1 MHCKG
6 GIAMGFSETFKA
18 LNDPV
23 RREILMMLR
32 AGRMS
37 AGSIVARF
45 SLTGASVSY
54 HLSILKKADLVRESR
69 RGNFID
75 YELNTSVLEE
85 IMLWLS
91 ELREGATHDE
101 KQAAA
106 GADQRDY
113 PASDARGGAAV
124 GALAADDGDAL

>member
-1 MHCKG
+1 
-6 GIAMGFSETFKA
+6 MGFAETFKA

-23 RREILMMLR
+23 RRDILTMLR

-37 AGSIVARF
+37 AGEIGANF

-85 IMLWLS
+85 VMLWLS
-91 ELREGATHDE
+91 ELRGEKHDE
-101 KQAAA
+101 KQDAAC
-106 GADQRDY
+106 ADQRDHS
-113 PASDARGGAAV
+113 AADARGAAAL
-124 GALAADDGDAL
+124 GTLAADDGDALRG

>member
-1 MHCKG
+1 
-6 GIAMGFSETFKA
+6 MGFSETFKA

-32 AGRMS
+32 AGRMA
-37 AGSIVARF
+37 AGEIGAHF

-75 YELNTSVLEE
+75 YELNTSVVEE
-85 IMLWLS
+85 VMLWLS
-91 ELREGATHDE
+91 ELKGDKNYDGEYDE
-101 KQAAA
+101 KQEAA

-113 PASDARGGAAV
+113 PAADAGGAAAV
-124 GALAADDGDAL
+124 DALAADDGHAL

>member
-1 MHCKG
+1 
-6 GIAMGFSETFKA
+6 MGLRETFKA

-23 RREILMMLR
+23 RRDILTMLR

-37 AGSIVARF
+37 AGEIGAHF

-75 YELNTSVLEE
+75 YELNASVVEE
-85 IMLWLS
+85 NKLWLS
-91 ELREGATHDE
+91 ELRGEEQYDEQLDE
-101 KQAAA
+101 KQGAAY
-106 GADQRDY
+106 ADQREY
-113 PASDARGGAAV
+113 PAADGRGAAAV
-124 GALAADDGDAL
+124 GALAADDGDALRR

>member
-1 MHCKG
+1 
-6 GIAMGFSETFKA
+6 MGLRETFKA

-37 AGSIVARF
+37 AGAIGERF

-54 HLSILKKADLVRESR
+54 HLSTLKKADLVRESR

-75 YELNTSVLEE
+75 YELNTSVVEE
-85 IMLWLS
+85 VMLWLA
-91 ELREGATHDE
+91 ELKEEGKDEGQYDE
-101 KQAAA
+101 KQGPA

-113 PASDARGGAAV
+113 PATDAGGAAAV
-124 GALAADDGDAL
+124 DALASDDGDAL

>member
-1 MHCKG
+1 
-6 GIAMGFSETFKA
+6 MGFSETFKA

-37 AGSIVARF
+37 AGEIGAHF

-75 YELNTSVLEE
+75 YELNTSVVEE
-85 IMLWLS
+85 VMLWLS
-91 ELREGATHDE
+91 ELRGDE
-101 KQAAA
+101 KHDKKQGVA
-106 GADQRDY
+106 GADQREY
-113 PASDARGGAAV
+113 PAADARGAAAV
-124 GALAADDGDAL
+124 DALAADDGDAL

>member
-1 MHCKG
+1 
-6 GIAMGFSETFKA
+6 MGFSETLKA

-23 RREILMMLR
+23 RRDILMMLR

-37 AGSIVARF
+37 AGSIGAHF

-85 IMLWLS
+85 VMLWLS
-91 ELREGATHDE
+91 KLRGEENHDE
-101 KQAAA
+101 QYDEEQGAA
-106 GADQRDY
+106 GADQRDH
-113 PASDARGGAAV
+113 PAADAGGAAAV